1 MSITANPVVMAGTA
15 MEVIK
20 KWIGHG
26 SEEMIRRYTHLAS
39 VPDFPPEFASN
50 IAVTLLTQNS
60 EPWHDVNPVFATAG
74 RSSNW

>member
-1 MSITANPVVMAGTA
+1 

-26 SEEMIRRYTHLAS
+26 CEEMIRRYTHLRPDFMQDELAS